1 MNDSEPDYKFKICV
15 IGSSGCGKTAMVDQL
30 INEKFNDQTKPTVG
44 VSYRPY
50 CFTINDFIIQLELW
64 DTAGQERYKSVAKT
78 YFRNALGCVLV
89 FDTTDQNSFDEL
101 PFWLQQFRQLADPNS
116 MILLVGNKND
126 LTDQRKIQPETAE
139 QFAKDNLLVYVE
151 TSALTGHNIRETF
164 QRIAH
169 GLFDLVKS
177 GKIDVKPVHESYQ
190 QEENREPTL
199 ADIAD
204 DMPSVGGCMC

>member
-78 YFRNALGCVLV
+78 YFRKCSWMR
-89 FDTTDQNSFDEL
+89 TC
-101 PFWLQQFRQLADPNS
+101 FR
-116 MILLVGNKND
+116 
-126 LTDQRKIQPETAE
+126 
-139 QFAKDNLLVYVE
+139 
-151 TSALTGHNIRETF
+151 HNRSKF
-164 QRIAH
+164 VR
-169 GLFDLVKS
+169 
-177 GKIDVKPVHESYQ
+177 
-190 QEENREPTL
+190 
-199 ADIAD
+199 
-204 DMPSVGGCMC
+204 